1 MPIVFIDNY
10 PRNNLEAKICHSNGN
25 PLYGEIWVYQELQKF
40 VENGFVTNDTWYV
53 KHNYNLSYHPG
64 SDGKVEGQIDF
75 LILNKYGVLVVEVK
89 GGGVEVDVNDVYY
102 SYDRK
107 SGERYEAQN
116 PFNQAK
122 EYVHTLKM
130 LIDTTPFIYRC
141 IVFPHERNFELLGP
155 QLSGYKHLFFSK
167 RDLDEKQTDFARNE
181 LFYNFLMGLAKE
193 SRRVVIEQLN
203 PTWLKAK
210 VNEKIWEKFPEL
222 DSKAIKRLKSELFPI
237 QTSYGFD
244 PDRLKN
250 EIILDE
256 NYEIMKGLRKNRK
269 VMIQGAPGTGKT
281 VLATKFLAENILKQQ
296 RGIFFCANKLL
307 KAKMEYLMLEEHKL
321 DPNLIEFKI
330 YYPELRADSISEAID
345 FLIVDE
351 AQEFFDK
358 GLFDFD
364 EALQQKLKSPKTLML
379 YDPEQTIA
387 RDFKEIDWYIDY
399 FVGNGYVHYLFD
411 TVWRGS
417 QNPLIIDVAKW
428 LNMSEYKKI
437 MATPSLTLKVSSDI
451 EKLKSIKDFLDSIK
465 GLYSNY
471 IVLVESMLLQAFSEF
486 VEKYYKLQ
494 IEELTE
500 VNINIPAQKLRFTTP
515 IKYRGL
521 EAENVL
527 VITSGFSDKSK
538 TQNFIGVTRAIYK
551 LNFLVWS

>member
-10 PRNNLEAKICHSNGN
+10 PRNSLESKICLSNGK
-25 PLYGEIWVYQELQKF
+25 PLYGEIWMYQELQKF
-40 VENGFVTNDTWYV
+40 EENGFVANETWYV

-75 LILNKYGVLVVEVK
+75 LILTRYGVLVVEVK
-89 GGGVEVDVNDVYY
+89 GGGIEVDESDVYY
-102 SYDRK
+102 SCDRK

-141 IVFPHERNFELLGP
+141 VIFPHEREFELAGP

-167 RDLDEKQTDFARNE
+167 KQLDEKQTDFAKNE
-181 LFYNFLMGLAKE
+181 LFYNFLSDLAKE
-193 SRRVVIEQLN
+193 SRKVVLEQLN
-203 PTWLKAK
+203 PLWPKAK
-210 VNEKIWEKFPEL
+210 INEKIWERFPEL
-222 DSKAIKRLKSELFPI
+222 DSKAVKRLKSELFPI
-237 QTSYGFD
+237 QNTYGFD

-256 NYEIMKGLRKNRK
+256 NYEILKGLRKNGR

-330 YYPELRADSISEAID
+330 YYPELRVDSINEATD
-345 FLIVDE
+345 FLIIDE

-358 GLFDFD
+358 GLFDFVD
-364 EALQQKLKSPKTLML
+364 ALQKKLKSPKILML
-379 YDPEQTIA
+379 YDPAQTVA

-428 LNMSEYKKI
+428 LSMSEYKKI
-437 MATPSLTLKVSSDI
+437 LGNASLVKTVSDDVG
-451 EKLKSIKDFLDSIK
+451 KLKALKGFLDSMK

-471 IVLVESMLLQAFSEF
+471 IVLVDSNLFPVFSEF
-486 VEKYYKLQ
+486 IEKYYKPQ
-494 IEELTE
+494 MEELTE
-500 VNINIPAQKLRFTTP
+500 ANINIPAQKLRFTTP

-527 VITSGFSDKSK
+527 MITPSFSD
-538 TQNFIGVTRAIYK
+538 
-551 LNFLVWS
+551 